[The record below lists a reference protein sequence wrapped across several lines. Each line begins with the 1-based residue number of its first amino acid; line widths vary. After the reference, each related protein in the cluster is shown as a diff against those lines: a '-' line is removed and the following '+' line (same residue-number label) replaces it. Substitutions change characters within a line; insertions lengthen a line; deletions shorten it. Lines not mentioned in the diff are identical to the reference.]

1 MMTTNLRQQ
10 ILIFLGLTAL
20 MLATRFHH
28 FGSALHMPDA
38 SLAIFFVAGFYLR
51 RVAFFAFLGAEAVL
65 IDYVAVNFAGIST
78 WCITPAYGA
87 LALSYLVAWA
97 GGYWISRNASF
108 NTAFALRLTLTAF
121 AATSTGFLIADGA
134 FYWLSGRIVEPNWT
148 GYWSH
153 MTLYF
158 ASFVG
163 AACAYIAAAA
173 LLQGVVHLAERRR
186 HAAI

>member
-1 MMTTNLRQQ
+1 MTTMNLRQQ
-10 ILIFLGLTAL
+10 ILVFLGLAAL

-51 RVAFFAFLGAEAVL
+51 RVAFFALLGAEAVL
-65 IDYVAVNFAGIST
+65 IDYVAVNYAGVSS

-87 LALSYLVAWA
+87 LALSYVVAWA
-97 GGYWISRNASF
+97 GGYWVSRNAAL
-108 NTAFALRLTLTAF
+108 NTAFALRLALSAF
-121 AATSTGFLIADGA
+121 AATSAGFLLANGA
-134 FYWLSGRIVEPNWT
+134 FYWLSGRIVDPNWS

-173 LLQGVVHLAERRR
+173 LLEGAVLLAERRP
-186 HAAI
+186 HAAV

>member
-1 MMTTNLRQQ
+1 MTTTNIRQQ
-10 ILIFLGLTAL
+10 TLIFLGLAAL
-20 MLATRFHH
+20 MLVTRFHH

-51 RVAFFAFLGAEAVL
+51 RVTFFALLGAEAVL

-97 GGYWISRNASF
+97 GGYWASRNASL
-108 NTAFALRLTLTAF
+108 NAAFLLRLSLAGF
-121 AATSTGFLIADGA
+121 AASAAGFLIADGT
-134 FYWLSGRIVEPNWT
+134 FYWVSGRIVTPNWT

-158 ASFVG
+158 ASFVS

-173 LLQGVVHLAERRR
+173 LVQVALILAERRR
-186 HAAI
+186 HPAV

>member
-1 MMTTNLRQQ
+1 MTTTTLRQQ
-10 ILIFLGLTAL
+10 ILIFLGLAAL

-28 FGSALHMPDA
+28 FATALHMPDA

-51 RVAFFAFLGAEAVL
+51 RVAFFALLGAAAVS
-65 IDYVAVNFAGIST
+65 IDYVAVNYAGIST

-97 GGYWISRNASF
+97 GGYWSSRNAGL
-108 NTAFALRLTLTAF
+108 NTAFALRLAFTAL
-121 AATSTGFLIADGA
+121 AATSAGFLIADGS
-134 FYWLSGRIVEPNWT
+134 FYWLSGRIAEPNGA

-173 LLQGVVHLAERRR
+173 LLHGALLVAGRR
-186 HAAI
+186 HHSAV